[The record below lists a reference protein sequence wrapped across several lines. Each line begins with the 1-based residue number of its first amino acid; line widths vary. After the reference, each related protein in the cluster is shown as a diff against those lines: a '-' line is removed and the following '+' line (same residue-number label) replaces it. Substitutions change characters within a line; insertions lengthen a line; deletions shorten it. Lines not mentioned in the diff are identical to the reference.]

1 MGGGF
6 PPSSQGVQWVGS
18 HKVPFPADKHTSESH
33 LNLVRHTDRNP

>member
-18 HKVPFPADKHTSESH
+18 HKVPSPADKHTSDS
-33 LNLVRHTDRNP
+33 